1 MLLGPLGI
9 QGLKIHG
16 ARLWYDHIDSEV
28 LWESANLSITSDHTT
43 GGHDILIRKSCKEMV
58 TLQARR
64 TFMFILPFLFINKT
78 PENVMINANPKN
90 MALPFLTF

>member
-58 TLQARR
+58 ILQAIR
-64 TFMFILPFLFINKT
+64 TFIYFALF
-78 PENVMINANPKN
+78 VHQ
-90 MALPFLTF
+90 